1 MKLRLSFS
9 FLFLTITLLTAP
21 SAAMADVTDTVT
33 VIYASSGPGQPDGYE
48 NAQVTV
54 QYTFNYYMGDLY
66 VKVKMVKGSVKAS
79 SKYWFDGEQLNA
91 IPFPDPEPKELQFKG
106 FVMHNATQIAELQF
120 NLPVI
125 DSKDITNEFKEFLK
139 SIKGKHSIEDIVKNL
154 RLQAPFPSSKCLEN
168 PKIHEAVRAARAK
181 AKKEAEEAEREK
193 KKKAQQE
200 EQAKKEKE
208 RKEAEEKEKKDR
220 AEAEKKKQDYASGDF
235 WGTGSKS
242 APADT
247 AAAASASG
255 AGRYVR
261 TTDGGYWWQGADGK
275 NRQVSAAEYNAP
287 RDRETETRRQAAAE
301 ETAKKNEET
310 SQRFFADQQRRQE
323 ERERTNQAVD
333 RIQKGFAQSFYIAE
347 AAGSARENIRSLSK
361 MDGNYESS
369 EELEADYDRRM
380 RALDQE
386 ISNLEA
392 AERQGVEAAKE
403 MFYGGGS
410 ETDRAAGNL
419 VGMLAT
425 MANNADREAKKREAQ
440 ARLNEQREQMQKQIA
455 AKRHAAMIEGR
466 KSFLA
471 KFPDGNVPLSSHK
484 VPVDTLYFFSYTFD
498 KNAIEN
504 PNPQITL
511 ANTFPVARY
520 GDGTWP
526 FKHSINSDLRR
537 LAPGENTL
545 MGYYATRELAD
556 EMRAT
561 FIKLG
566 KKNGFVI
573 KDVKYAGRDRSGSS
587 MAAGSSQGG
596 SAGSAPDFWSKPDV
610 EKKPVKSEAD
620 FWSKP
625 DAEKKPVKSDA
636 DFWK

>member
-1 MKLRLSFS
+1 MKLRLLCT
-9 FLFLTITLLTAP
+9 FLFLAATALTAP
-21 SAAMADVTDTVT
+21 SVAMADVTDTVT

-154 RLQAPFPSSKCLEN
+154 RLQAPFSSSKCLEN
-168 PKIHEAVRAARAK
+168 SKIHEAVRAARAK

-200 EQAKKEKE
+200 EQAKEEKE
-208 RKEAEEKEKKDR
+208 RKEAEEKEKQAKAD
-220 AEAEKKKQDYASGDF
+220 EAEKKKQDYANGDF

-242 APADT
+242 ASAGT
-247 AAAASASG
+247 GAAASASG

-287 RDRETETRRQAAAE
+287 RDREAETRRQGAAE

-410 ETDRAAGNL
+410 ETDRAVGNL

-440 ARLNEQREQMQKQIA
+440 ARLNEQR
-455 AKRHAAMIEGR
+455 
-466 KSFLA
+466 
-471 KFPDGNVPLSSHK
+471 
-484 VPVDTLYFFSYTFD
+484 
-498 KNAIEN
+498 
-504 PNPQITL
+504 
-511 ANTFPVARY
+511 
-520 GDGTWP
+520 
-526 FKHSINSDLRR
+526 
-537 LAPGENTL
+537 
-545 MGYYATRELAD
+545 
-556 EMRAT
+556 
-561 FIKLG
+561 
-566 KKNGFVI
+566 
-573 KDVKYAGRDRSGSS
+573 
-587 MAAGSSQGG
+587 
-596 SAGSAPDFWSKPDV
+596 
-610 EKKPVKSEAD
+610 
-620 FWSKP
+620 
-625 DAEKKPVKSDA
+625 
-636 DFWK
+636 